1 MDYFSTGHTRM
12 NHDNGAQ
19 RRAYWT
25 EQMELGYEL
34 VEQLLACP
42 VEECGESFASIPDAV
57 EAAGVEVFFS
67 ESPIAGDMPRVF
79 YARASLVDDIVAIA
93 RDMNKRGWI
102 LKIEDG
108 FRSLEMQSAL
118 VRKPEVFDAVV
129 QKCIWEHDGQLPSV
143 EFIFRRALIMVA
155 NIPKIGEHMSGSAID
170 ISVFH
175 ADSHREVCR
184 GGSYLDVSEIT
195 PMESPYIEPEAL
207 ENRLE
212 ITAMMKAHGF
222 IHFPYEFWH
231 YNKNDV
237 GEHVLTGKPGP
248 ARYGPVHWDRET
260 NQVTPVEDPLQL
272 LNPLP
277 VIEAEI
283 VAAMERLP

>member
-1 MDYFSTGHTRM
+1 M
-12 NHDNGAQ
+12 NHDDGAQ
-19 RRAYWT
+19 RRAYWS

-34 VEQLLACP
+34 VEQLLDFP
-42 VEECGESFASIPDAV
+42 VEECGESFASIPEAV
-57 EAAGVEVFFS
+57 QAAGVEVLFS
-67 ESPIAGDMPRVF
+67 ESPIAGDLERVF
-79 YARASLVDDIVAIA
+79 YTRASLVHDIVAIG
-93 RDMNKRGWI
+93 REMNERGWI

-129 QKCIWEHDGQLPSV
+129 QKCIWEHEGQLPSV

-175 ADSHREVCR
+175 ADDQREVWR
-184 GGSYLDVSEIT
+184 GGSYLEVSEIT
-195 PMESPYIEPEAL
+195 PMESPYIRAEEL
-207 ENRLE
+207 ENRLQ
-212 ITAMMKAHGF
+212 ITAVMKSHGF

-237 GEHVLTGKPGP
+237 GDHVLTGKPGP
-248 ARYGPVHWDRET
+248 ARYGPVHWDRAT
-260 NQVTPVEDPLQL
+260 NRVIPVEDPLQL

-283 VAAMERLP
+283 AAAMERIP